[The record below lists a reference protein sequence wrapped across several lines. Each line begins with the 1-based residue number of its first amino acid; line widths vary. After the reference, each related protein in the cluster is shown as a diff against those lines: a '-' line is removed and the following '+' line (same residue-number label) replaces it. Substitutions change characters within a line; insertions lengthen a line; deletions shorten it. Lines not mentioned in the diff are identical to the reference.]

1 MFYVYEHWRPDRD
14 EPFYVGKGKGGRANM
29 MRKRNKHH
37 VAIQEKLHRLSMAV
51 EVRLISSGLTEQEA
65 FDLEIQRIAMWRAA
79 GIDLSNIA
87 LGGGTNS
94 GYTLSEERKANI
106 GRQKKG
112 NKYRLGATLSEETKE
127 KIRKAHLGK
136 SLSEQHKEKLKERL
150 SGVNNPFYGKFHS
163 AEVLKSISNANKSRI
178 WTEASKNKLSESLK
192 ARPKCLTRKKGWKL
206 SEETKSR
213 QSEAAKLR
221 WVIRKLSDA
230 T

>member
-1 MFYVYEHWRPDRD
+1 
-14 EPFYVGKGKGGRANM
+14 M

-51 EVRLISSGLTEQEA
+51 EVRLISSGLTEQ
-65 FDLEIQRIAMWRAA
+65 
-79 GIDLSNIA
+79 
-87 LGGGTNS
+87 
-94 GYTLSEERKANI
+94 
-106 GRQKKG
+106 
-112 NKYRLGATLSEETKE
+112 
-127 KIRKAHLGK
+127 
-136 SLSEQHKEKLKERL
+136 
-150 SGVNNPFYGKFHS
+150 
-163 AEVLKSISNANKSRI
+163 
-178 WTEASKNKLSESLK
+178 EASKNKLSESLK